1 MWYNIAYL
9 KGEKSMKNQNKGNE
23 NNNQTIVGYLVPSKK
38 VIGELEYKKCIE
50 SQQSHLRLS
59 YCLKEEFKLEEQSD
73 TVIAEL
79 KGIDGYHML
88 EPLYQNRK
96 TGSMIYI
103 DALEA
108 ITYDSSEILTST
120 SAFDVAMEY
129 SGYQLSYH
137 KETVEGMLNKMN
149 TQEKGIAKRK

>member
-1 MWYNIAYL
+1 
-9 KGEKSMKNQNKGNE
+9 MKNKVNE
-23 NNNQTIVGYLVPSKK
+23 NNNQMIVGYLVPSKK
-38 VIGELEYKKCIE
+38 VIGELEFKRCIE
-50 SQQSHLRLS
+50 SQQPHLKLS
-59 YCLKEEFKLEEQSD
+59 YRLKEEFKLEEQPD
-73 TVIAEL
+73 TIIAEV
-79 KGIDGYHML
+79 KGIEGYHML

-108 ITYDSSEILTST
+108 IIYDSSEILTGT

-129 SGYQLSYH
+129 NGYQLSYN
-137 KETVEGMLNKMN
+137 KEDIEGMLNKIN